1 LSKHGKRYNSATALI
16 DRDSQYSIQEA
27 VGKVKATATSKFDES
42 IELHLRTSADPR
54 HADQQVRGVAPLPN
68 GNGKIVKIAVFVQGE
83 GVSIAQSA
91 GADYI
96 GDDELIKKIE
106 GGWAEFD
113 VSIATPDMMGK
124 VSKLGKVLGRKGL
137 MPNPKT
143 GTVVALEDIDR
154 AVNDARKG
162 RVEFK
167 LDKTSIIHVVVGKAS
182 FDEGQLIENISS
194 VVDHIVR
201 ARPSGV
207 KGDFIQSAFL
217 TSTMGPSTPLS
228 TAAMSEIKGNDL

>member
-1 LSKHGKRYNSATALI
+1 LSKHGKRYNSISSLI
-16 DRDSQYSIQEA
+16 DRESEYKIDDA
-27 VGKVKATATSKFDES
+27 VVKVKETATSKFDES
-42 IELHLRTSADPR
+42 IELHIRTSADPR
-54 HADQQVRGVAPLPN
+54 HADQQVRGVVSLPN
-68 GNGKIVKIAVFVQGE
+68 GSGKTVKIAVFAQGE

-91 GADYI
+91 DVDYI
-96 GDDELIKKIE
+96 GDDDLIKKIE

-143 GTVVALEDIDR
+143 GTVVDVKDIEK
-154 AVNDARKG
+154 AVIEARKG

-182 FDEGQLIENISS
+182 FGENQLAENISA
-194 VVDHIVR
+194 VVDNIVR
-201 ARPSGV
+201 ARPPGV
-207 KGDFIQSAFL
+207 KGEFIHSAYL
-217 TSTMGPSTPLS
+217 TSTMGPSVPLNV
-228 TAAMSEIKGNDL
+228 AALNEMTENEL

>member
-1 LSKHGKRYNSATALI
+1 M
-16 DRDSQYSIQEA
+16 
-27 VGKVKATATSKFDES
+27 
-42 IELHLRTSADPR
+42 RTSADPR
-54 HADQQVRGVAPLPN
+54 HADQQVRGVASLPN
-68 GNGKIVKIAVFVQGE
+68 GNGKTVKITVFAQGE
-83 GVSIAQSA
+83 GISLAQSA

-96 GDDELIKKIE
+96 GDDDLIKKIE

-143 GTVVALEDIDR
+143 GTVVAADDIER
-154 AVNDARKG
+154 AVNEARKG

-182 FDEGQLIENISS
+182 FEEHQLVENISS

-201 ARPSGV
+201 ARPSGG
-207 KGDFIQSAFL
+207 KGEVIHSAYL
-217 TSTMGPSTPLS
+217 TSTMGPSVPLNIS
-228 TAAMSEIKGNDL
+228 DLSEIKGNEL

>member
-1 LSKHGKRYNSATALI
+1 MKHGKRYNSATALI

>member
-1 LSKHGKRYNSATALI
+1 MSKHGKRYNSATALI

>member
-1 LSKHGKRYNSATALI
+1 MGKHGKRYNSATSLI
-16 DRDSQYSIQEA
+16 DRESEYTIEEA
-27 VGKVKATATSKFDES
+27 VVKVKATATSKFDES

-68 GNGKIVKIAVFVQGE
+68 GNGKTVKIAVFVQGE

-106 GGWAEFD
+106 GGWADFA
-113 VSIATPDMMGK
+113 VSIATADMMGK

-143 GTVVALEDIDR
+143 GTVVATEDIDR

-182 FDEGQLIENISS
+182 FDAGQLVENISS

-207 KGDFIQSAFL
+207 KGEFILSAFL
-217 TSTMGPSTPLS
+217 TSTMGPSTPLN
-228 TAAMSEIKGNDL
+228 AAAISEIKGNDL

>member
-1 LSKHGKRYNSATALI
+1 MGKHGKRYNSATSLI
-16 DRDSQYSIQEA
+16 DRESEYTIEEA
-27 VGKVKATATSKFDES
+27 VEKVKATATSKFDES

-68 GNGKIVKIAVFVQGE
+68 GNGKTVKIAVFVQGE

-106 GGWAEFD
+106 GGWADFD
-113 VSIATPDMMGK
+113 VSIATADMMGK

-143 GTVVALEDIDR
+143 GI
-154 AVNDARKG
+154 
-162 RVEFK
+162 FCC
-167 LDKTSIIHVVVGKAS
+167 
-182 FDEGQLIENISS
+182 
-194 VVDHIVR
+194 
-201 ARPSGV
+201 
-207 KGDFIQSAFL
+207 
-217 TSTMGPSTPLS
+217 
-228 TAAMSEIKGNDL
+228 

>member
-1 LSKHGKRYNSATALI
+1 MSKHGKRYNSATSLI
-16 DRDSQYSIQEA
+16 DRESQYTTDEA
-27 VGKVKATATSKFDES
+27 VVKVKATATSKFDES

-54 HADQQVRGVAPLPN
+54 HADQQVRGVASLPN
-68 GNGKIVKIAVFVQGE
+68 GNGKTVKITVFAQGE
-83 GVSIAQSA
+83 GISLAQSA

-96 GDDELIKKIE
+96 GDDDLIKKIE

-113 VSIATPDMMGK
+113 ISIATPDMMGK

-143 GTVVALEDIDR
+143 GTVVAADDIER
-154 AVNDARKG
+154 AVNEARKG

-182 FDEGQLIENISS
+182 FEEHQLVENISS

-207 KGDFIQSAFL
+207 KGEFIHSAYL
-217 TSTMGPSTPLS
+217 TSTMGPSVPLNIS
-228 TAAMSEIKGNDL
+228 DLSEIRGNEL

>member
-1 LSKHGKRYNSATALI
+1 MKKRSKRYKEILKTAVKDKKITAKEIIDLVKVNSN
-16 DRDSQYSIQEA
+16 
-27 VGKVKATATSKFDES
+27 SKFDES

-68 GNGKIVKIAVFVQGE
+68 GNGKTVKIAVFVQGE

-106 GGWAEFD
+106 GGWADFD
-113 VSIATPDMMGK
+113 VSIATADMMGK

-143 GTVVALEDIDR
+143 GTVVATEDIVR

-182 FDEGQLIENISS
+182 FDAGQLVENISS

-207 KGDFIQSAFL
+207 KGEFILSAFL
-217 TSTMGPSTPLS
+217 TSTMGPSTPLN
-228 TAAMSEIKGNDL
+228 AAAISEIKGNDL

>member
-1 LSKHGKRYNSATALI
+1 M
-16 DRDSQYSIQEA
+16 
-27 VGKVKATATSKFDES
+27 
-42 IELHLRTSADPR
+42 RTSADPR
-54 HADQQVRGVAPLPN
+54 HADQQVRGVASLPN
-68 GNGKIVKIAVFVQGE
+68 GNGKTVKITVFAQGE
-83 GVSIAQSA
+83 GISLAQSA

-96 GDDELIKKIE
+96 GDDDLIKKIE

-113 VSIATPDMMGK
+113 ISIATPDMMGK

-137 MPNPKT
+137 MPYPKT
-143 GTVVALEDIDR
+143 GTVVAADDIER
-154 AVNDARKG
+154 AVNEARKG

-182 FDEGQLIENISS
+182 FEEHQLVENISS

-207 KGDFIQSAFL
+207 KGEFIHSAYL
-217 TSTMGPSTPLS
+217 TSTMGPSVPLNIS
-228 TAAMSEIKGNDL
+228 DLSEIKGNEL

>member
-1 LSKHGKRYNSATALI
+1 MKY
-16 DRDSQYSIQEA
+16 
-27 VGKVKATATSKFDES
+27 
-42 IELHLRTSADPR
+42 LHL
-54 HADQQVRGVAPLPN
+54 
-68 GNGKIVKIAVFVQGE
+68 
-83 GVSIAQSA
+83 
-91 GADYI
+91 
-96 GDDELIKKIE
+96 IKNIE

-143 GTVVALEDIDR
+143 GTVVAADDIER
-154 AVNDARKG
+154 AVNEARKG

-182 FDEGQLIENISS
+182 FEEHQLVENISS

-207 KGDFIQSAFL
+207 KGEFIHSAYL
-217 TSTMGPSTPLS
+217 TSTMGPSVPLNIS
-228 TAAMSEIKGNDL
+228 DLSEIKGNEL